1 MDRRSFIRL
10 AGATTLGVA
19 AAAGCAG
26 RSPSDARALARP
38 ELLVALGDAPVRAIG
53 ARYRAMTAGE
63 RDADALRD
71 AIVSSRPFRARL
83 VGAASPPI
91 AEMIRD
97 DFEHG
102 RTVLVDGWLLSVTEA
117 RQCALYS
124 LLAA

>member
-19 AAAGCAG
+19 TASCAA
-26 RSPSDARALARP
+26 RSPSDVRALARP

-53 ARYRAMTAGE
+53 ARYRAMTATE

-71 AIVSSRPFRARL
+71 AIVGSRPVRVRLFGGAR
-83 VGAASPPI
+83 PPI
-91 AEMIRD
+91 AEMVRD